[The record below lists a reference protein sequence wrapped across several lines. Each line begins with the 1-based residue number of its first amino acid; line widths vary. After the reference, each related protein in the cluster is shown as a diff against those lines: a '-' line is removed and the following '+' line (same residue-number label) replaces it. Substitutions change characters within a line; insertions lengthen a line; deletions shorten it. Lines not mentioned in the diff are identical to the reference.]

1 MKKIFT
7 SILMLLF
14 ATNFALADED
24 FPVQFV
30 DKDGKVVAN
39 GATVNVAEGEKDV
52 FGDLLFKTGLF
63 VTNASEDDV
72 YVGIDYEIKSIP
84 NGAFKICFPQNCVQ
98 KDAVGKYSTPQ
109 GPLVAADKKDIQAE
123 WIPDEDG
130 FGTCTVELQ
139 VNIYTYNALTKR
151 YILDEN
157 GPKITVNMNY
167 KDPASVNGLEAD
179 KTKETARYNLAGQHI
194 SKGQKGVN
202 IVKYDNGKT
211 VKQVKK

>member
-7 SILMLLF
+7 SVFALLF
-14 ATNFALADED
+14 ATNFVFAENDKI
-24 FPVQFV
+24 VQFV
-30 DKDGKVVAN
+30 DKAGNVVNDGAVI
-39 GATVNVAEGEKDV
+39 NVDEGKEL
-52 FGDLLFKTGLF
+52 FGDLQFPTGLY
-63 VTNASEDDV
+63 VKNVSEDDI
-72 YVGIDYEIKSIP
+72 YVGVSYEIKSIP
-84 NGAFKICFPQNCVQ
+84 NGAFQICFPQNCVQ

-179 KTKETARYNLAGQHI
+179 KTKETAHYNLAGQHV